1 MTEKAHILIVD
12 DEEIIRSILKK
23 LLLTMGH
30 EVTTAS
36 GSEEALALIEQQ
48 RPDIILLDIVLPG
61 DNSMSI
67 VQAVRQPH
75 KHHTAIVMI
84 SGHDN
89 LDTMAKYIQ
98 AGADDF
104 LLKPFNATLF
114 RARVGRIL
122 TEINARK
129 TIRQLQSRLA
139 ESELKLHMAEQAQ
152 ETFCSKLSHDLNN
165 SLTGIMMSAEMA
177 LMEELPETTVHAIN
191 EIIQSSDEINAIIK
205 SHRAAIG
212 SNPDQQSD
220 DPDEMLTG
228 S

>member
-36 GSEEALALIEQQ
+36 GSEEAIALIQQQ
-48 RPDIILLDIVLPG
+48 RPDIVLLDIVLPG
-61 DNSMSI
+61 DNSMSV
-67 VQAVRQPH
+67 VQAVRQRH

-89 LDTMAKYIQ
+89 LETMAKYIQ

-114 RARVGRIL
+114 RARVDRIL
-122 TEINARK
+122 AEINARK
-129 TIRQLQSRLA
+129 TIRQMQSSLA
-139 ESELKLHMAEQAQ
+139 ESELKLHMAEQAR
-152 ETFCSKLSHDLNN
+152 EKFCSNLSHDLNN
-165 SLTGIMMSAEMA
+165 ALTGIMMSAEMM

-191 EIIQSSDEINAIIK
+191 EIIQSSDEINTIIK
-205 SHRAAIG
+205 SHRTAIG
-212 SNPDQQSD
+212 GSPDQLSD
-220 DPDEMLTG
+220 DPDEMLT
-228 S
+228 SS